1 MTLQH
6 LGIGAL
12 LLAGCV
18 GSIDGGGA
26 SGGGSP
32 PGNNPGPGPTP
43 SMPNPG
49 GSSPGGVTID
59 PSQAD
64 PMAAGIMPVRRL
76 TAHEYHNTIRDLLG
90 ATAGATPPTVE
101 LASDRDPSFGFR
113 RAGVV
118 STLET
123 QRLRD
128 AAEALAASAIK
139 NLATLLPCTPA
150 SPADEAGCARQFVEQ
165 FGARA
170 YRRPL
175 VADEVSRL
183 LAVYQQGRA
192 ALMMP
197 FAEAIGLTLE
207 AMLQSSP
214 FLYRWE
220 LGPQAPQVEGNVIRL
235 GPYEVASRLSYF
247 LWSSMPDKALFEAAA
262 ARALDT
268 PAQIEAQVRRM
279 VADPKAREGIG
290 LFFEEWLDLES
301 LTDRDKDPQ
310 LYPEYNDALKTA
322 MLAETRGFVSEVL
335 FAGDGKLSTLLGAS
349 FSVIDESL
357 ARLYGKTGVTGTAL
371 KRVDLDPRQRSGLL
385 TQASF
390 LALTGSPEG
399 SNPVM
404 RGKEIYLHTLCKE
417 LPPPPPE
424 VPSPA
429 PVASGGTTRQRFA
442 EHAANACASG
452 CHKLFDGFGFA
463 FENYDGIGK
472 YRSTENGQPVDASG
486 QVELDG
492 VTRNFNDARGLS
504 EIIAASPEAQRCF
517 ATQWVR
523 FAFRRLESNADVA
536 SLNAMAARFTSSQLD
551 VRELLVALAT
561 SRTFRYRSPNL
572 GEVLP

>member
-6 LGIGAL
+6 LGLGAL

-18 GSIDGGGA
+18 GSIDGGA
-26 SGGGSP
+26 P
-32 PGNNPGPGPTP
+32 PGGPPPENNQGPGPTP
-43 SMPNPG
+43 GMPNPG
-49 GSSPGGVTID
+49 GPAPGGVTID

-64 PMAAGIMPVRRL
+64 PLAAGIMPVRRL
-76 TAHEYHNTIRDLLG
+76 TAHEYQNTIRDLLG
-90 ATAGATPPTVE
+90 AGMGGAPVPSVE

-128 AAEALAASAIK
+128 AAEALAAAAIK
-139 NLATLLPCTPA
+139 NLATLLPCSPA
-150 SPADEAGCARQFVEQ
+150 APADEAGCARQFVQQ

-175 VADEVSRL
+175 VAAEVDRL
-183 LAVYQQGRA
+183 LAVYQQGRG
-192 ALMMP
+192 ALAMP

-220 LGPQAPQVEGNVIRL
+220 LGPQAPRVEGKVIRL

-262 ARALDT
+262 ASALDT

-279 VADPKAREGIG
+279 VADPKAREGMG

-301 LTDRDKDPQ
+301 LADRDKDPK
-310 LYPEYNDALKTA
+310 LYPEYNDALKAA
-322 MLAETRGFVSEVL
+322 MLAETRGFVSEIL
-335 FAGDGKLSTLLGAS
+335 FSGDGKLDTLLGAS

-357 ARLYGKTGVTGTAL
+357 ARLYGKTGITGPEM
-371 KRVDLDPRQRSGLL
+371 KRVELDPRQRSGLL

-390 LALTGSPEG
+390 LALTGSPDG

-404 RGKEIYLHTLCKE
+404 RGKEIYVHTLCKE

-424 VPSPA
+424 IPTPA
-429 PVASGGTTRQRFA
+429 PVTGGGTTRQRFA
-442 EHAANACASG
+442 QHAANACAAG

-472 YRSTENGQPVDASG
+472 YRSTENGQQVDASG
-486 QVELDG
+486 QVQLDG
-492 VTRNFNDARGLS
+492 VTHDFSDARSLS
-504 EIIAASPEAQRCF
+504 QIIAASPEAQRCF

-523 FAFRRLESNADVA
+523 FAFRRLETNDDVA
-536 SLNAMAARFTSSQLD
+536 SLNAMTSRFTGSQLD

-561 SRTFRYRSPNL
+561 SRTFRYRSPNP